1 MTSTESAFP
10 IEAGTVEL
18 RSSLGGRTFV
28 PGTTPLIG
36 LNYYDGRALR
46 ADDLNLERRGQRRYV
61 EYSDQAGGP
70 GLLWGFEPSGA
81 GGPVLGVSAGLAVA
95 PKGQLLH
102 LPAAVQVEV
111 ADLLPGRGAP
121 PPAGQQAA
129 TGFEPCTAGEG
140 APAAAVVPGT
150 VLYTICL
157 AHATGLCGH
166 AEVFG
171 RLCDGGCVT
180 AADRPYVVDGVTVL
194 LRPLQLD
201 VGPFCLPGV
210 TRPEVHLCSQVA
222 AAYFAQERARF
233 GSALSAAGIGTGLWG
248 AGAPNLAGE
257 DVLPIGVLGWD
268 GAEITL
274 LDQWTARRERME
286 PPARLY
292 WAGRVEQRPWPVF
305 LAQVLQFQAQLAA
318 APAAPAVVPAR
329 ELVERGF
336 VELPAAGYLPVD
348 PGGGDLR
355 AQVQDLVG
363 PGVELRL
370 CAVRRDQIPHEL
382 ERAQHMDRISLL
394 RGLADPGALERVDV
408 LVPDGLTEATA
419 EERTGLAFAVD
430 LSIGTP
436 GGPTPLRRRVSGP
449 GPGVTLAGA
458 VRLGFGPAL
467 TARLAVAGTLAAPAT
482 AAKDAARLV
491 DLLAGVVEGRVAVDA
506 AVARLTE
513 LAPTGSAVPE
523 VLDAV
528 AGAVRAAAAAL
539 RAASQPGPVHLHKA
553 VAAQSV
559 ALSLEL
565 SVSGDPFELS
575 GGDEATAELTVEAFH
590 PRGESEK
597 TGEEGEEREV
607 PLDVFARRRVR
618 VALRPDPDADPASLG
633 TGEVALRLEARLY
646 ENGTGV
652 QLVEGSIVLGRL
664 DAEDGRRLLTIR
676 DPGGAA
682 ALALSWQED
691 PVVDAWAVLG
701 LRSPTEDGGDDGDGE
716 HSGTVA
722 GGELPEFFT
731 GLTPV
736 ATARALEA
744 TDVVRPGNA
753 SHDAAVDALTILSG
767 AHVPDAGYAET
778 QIGLLFPPERPRTG
792 AVQATTDWVLF
803 RRRRREECEGDV
815 VLPAAVDPVT
825 VWVLRA
831 GSEDEAAELAAGIAG
846 GSWSDEGWQRVDVV
860 FADGAA
866 MLLTPDAVWRNR
878 YEEAGGGA
886 MIVLARYAPA
896 VGAQP
901 AAAPGLGR
909 LAALAQALAPKVTGP
924 PAGAADLAQNP
935 PGPRLL
941 PGTDGSAFLVTVDPD
956 PEVQQ
961 LLDVR
966 MARFQADDDPV
977 HEAMIEGT
985 AAPVGA
991 AHASFAALNT
1001 VHAGSAD
1008 EAFAHIAGEAR
1019 SFLFREDVGSDRRLQ
1034 AVEWVHQSLPD
1045 ADRAAVHEL
1054 VERVIALLRAEVELR
1069 DLELDEPA
1077 RVVGFERGEADPVGR
1092 LYLVV
1097 LPRPIE

>member
-1 MTSTESAFP
+1 MTSTEPASP
-10 IEAGTVEL
+10 IGAGTVEL

-28 PGTTPLIG
+28 PGATPLIG

-61 EYSDQAGGP
+61 EYSNQAGGP

-81 GGPVLGVSAGLAVA
+81 GGPVLGVSAGLGVA

-129 TGFEPCTAGEG
+129 TGFEPCVAEEG
-140 APAAAVVPGT
+140 GPAAAVVPGT
-150 VLYTICL
+150 ALYTICL

-166 AEVFG
+166 AEVLG

-201 VGPFCLPGV
+201 VAPFSLPGV

-222 AAYFAQERARF
+222 AAYFAQERARS
-233 GSALSAAGIGTGLWG
+233 GSALSAAGLGTGLWG
-248 AGAPNLAGE
+248 AGAPSLAGD

-268 GAEITL
+268 GAAITL

-286 PPARLY
+286 PPPRVY

-318 APAAPAVVPAR
+318 APAAPATVPAR

-382 ERAQHMDRISLL
+382 ARAQHMDRISLL

-436 GGPTPLRRRVSGP
+436 GGQVLLRRRASGP
-449 GPGVTLAGA
+449 GPGVTLTGAG
-458 VRLGFGPAL
+458 RLGFGPPL
-467 TARLAVAGTLAAPAT
+467 TARLAVAGTLAAPPT
-482 AAKDAARLV
+482 GAKDAARLV
-491 DLLAGVVEGRVAVDA
+491 DLLADVVEGRVAVDA

-523 VLDAV
+523 VLDTV
-528 AGAVRAAAAAL
+528 AGAVRAEAAAL

-553 VAAQSV
+553 AAAQSV

-565 SVSGDPFELS
+565 SVSGNPFELS
-575 GGDEATAELTVEAFH
+575 GGDEASAELTVEAFH
-590 PRGESEK
+590 PR
-597 TGEEGEEREV
+597 RETELET
-607 PLDVFARRRVR
+607 PLDVVARRRVR

-633 TGEVALRLEARLY
+633 TGEGAFRLEARLY
-646 ENGTGV
+646 ENGTGA
-652 QLVEGSIVLGRL
+652 QLVEGPVVLGRL

-682 ALALSWQED
+682 ALALTWRED
-691 PVVDAWAVLG
+691 PVVDARAVLG
-701 LRSPTEDGGDDGDGE
+701 LRSPAEDGGDGGDG
-716 HSGTVA
+716 GNPA

-736 ATARALEA
+736 ATAHALEV

-778 QIGLLFPPERPRTG
+778 QIGLLFPPEQPRTG

-815 VLPAAVDPVT
+815 VPPAVVDPVT

-846 GSWSDEGWQRVDVV
+846 GSWPDEGWERVDVV

-866 MLLTPDAVWRNR
+866 ALLTPDAVWRNR
-878 YEEAGGGA
+878 YVEAGGGTV
-886 MIVLARYAPA
+886 IVLARYAPA
-896 VGAQP
+896 PAAQP

-909 LAALAQALAPKVTGP
+909 LAALAQALAPEVTGP

-941 PGTDGSAFLVTVDPD
+941 LGTDGSAFLVTVDPD

-966 MARFQADDDPV
+966 MARFEAVDDPV
-977 HEAMIEGT
+977 YEAITEGT
-985 AAPVGA
+985 AATVQEEQD
-991 AHASFAALNT
+991 SFAALNT

-1008 EAFAHIAGEAR
+1008 EAFARIAEEAR
-1019 SFLFREDVGSDRRLQ
+1019 SFLFREDVGSNRRLR
-1034 AVEWVHQSLPD
+1034 AVEWVHESLPD
-1045 ADRAAVHEL
+1045 ADRTAVHEL
-1054 VERVIALLRAEVELR
+1054 AERVVTLLRAEVELQ

-1077 RVVGFERGEADPVGR
+1077 RVVGFERGEEDPVGR